1 MYGWKPEVR
10 DLSPEGVRAVAVVPA
25 QSQWFGGHFP
35 SGPVLPGVAMLALV
49 EETLRVFV
57 GQAAAP
63 PVDVV
68 GFRRVRF
75 RHMVLPGATL
85 QVSVRRAKSENAFD
99 FQVDADGTL
108 ACSGTCTV

>member
-1 MYGWKPEVR
+1 MYGWKLEAH
-10 DLSPEGVRAVAVVPA
+10 DLGPEGVRAVAVVPA
-25 QSQWFGGHFP
+25 ESPWFGGHFP
-35 SGPVLPGVAMLALV
+35 AGPVLPGVAMLALV

-57 GQAAAP
+57 GHAVAP
-63 PVDVV
+63 PIDVV

-75 RHMVLPGATL
+75 RHMVQPGATL
-85 QVSVRRAKSENAFD
+85 QVSVRRAKSERAFE

>member
-1 MYGWKPEVR
+1 MCGWKPVVR
-10 DLSPEGVRAVAVVPA
+10 DLGPDGVRAVTVAPA
-25 QSQWFGGHFP
+25 QSQWFAGHFP

-57 GQAAAP
+57 GQSLAP
-63 PVDVV
+63 PVDIV

-85 QVSVRRAKSENAFD
+85 QVSVRRAKSERAFE